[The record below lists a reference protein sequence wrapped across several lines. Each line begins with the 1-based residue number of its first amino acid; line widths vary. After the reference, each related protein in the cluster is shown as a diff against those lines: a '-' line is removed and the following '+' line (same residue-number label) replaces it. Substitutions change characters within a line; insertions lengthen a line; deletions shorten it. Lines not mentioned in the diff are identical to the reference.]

1 MSSDSDGGSSS
12 DEDFGQ
18 KLPPL
23 SVAIKGILKRYPDGQ
38 IFKVLKLGSYSTAL
52 NAATGILL

>member
-1 MSSDSDGGSSS
+1 MSSDSDVGSSS
-12 DEDFGQ
+12 DEDNFGQ

-38 IFKVLKLGSYSTAL
+38 IFKVLKELAW
-52 NAATGILL
+52 